1 MLNHLEQ
8 QRLALTA
15 REKKVK
21 MKDVNLLWDRGDD
34 IETYFVQAKKLEE
47 DLEENYGIEWTTRMK
62 IKQAEDEIY
71 WSKMFSKEELMA
83 WEENPGPTRRGS
95 TFEPTSRTDGPR
107 QCTIKSI
114 IPTSMSLR
122 VMPSRKKTEASRKD
136 V

>member
-1 MLNHLEQ
+1 MLNHLKQ

-21 MKDVNLLWDRGDD
+21 MEDVNLLWDRGDD
-34 IETYFVQAKKLEE
+34 IETYFVQANKLEE

-95 TFEPTSRTDGPR
+95 TLEPTSRTDGPR
-107 QCTIKSI
+107 QCAIKAILTTSI
-114 IPTSMSLR
+114 VLR
-122 VMPSRKKTEASRKD
+122 ALPAQKNTEAIRQD
-136 V
+136 T